1 MDASGHG
8 QTVEKQIFI
17 KNMMGK
23 CCIRLLRSVFE
34 ENEIEV
40 LHMVSGEALIKY
52 SPLNWNEK
60 KLTALLE
67 KNGFG
72 LILSREKRIVEQ
84 TKQAVIELIHEL
96 NNVNSI
102 VQKSEYIV
110 EKLGLSY
117 QQISK
122 LFSKH
127 EAITLERFV
136 ILNKIERVKELIH
149 SDEYTLSEIAYLMD
163 YSSVQYLS
171 NQFKKETTYSVTDY
185 KKEGLN
191 LKKNLD
197 EFY

>member
-1 MDASGHG
+1 MVELGNSR
-8 QTVEKQIFI
+8 VEKQIFI

-34 ENEIEV
+34 EKEIEV
-40 LHMVSGEALIKY
+40 LHMVSGEALIKF
-52 SPLNWNEK
+52 SPLDWNEK
-60 KLTALLE
+60 RLVVLLE
-67 KNGFG
+67 NNGFG

-197 EFY
+197 ELY

>member
-1 MDASGHG
+1 MVELGNSR
-8 QTVEKQIFI
+8 VEKQIFI

-52 SPLNWNEK
+52 SPLDWNEK
-60 KLTALLE
+60 RLAVLLE
-67 KNGFG
+67 NNGFV

-197 EFY
+197 ELY

>member
-1 MDASGHG
+1 MAEQGDNR
-8 QTVEKQIFI
+8 VEKQIFI

-23 CCIRLLRSVFE
+23 CCIRLLRVVFE
-34 ENEIEV
+34 ENGIEV
-40 LHMVSGEALIKY
+40 LSIIPGEADIKY
-52 SPLNWNEK
+52 KSLDWNEK
-60 KLTALLE
+60 RLAVLLE
-67 KNGFG
+67 ENGFG

-102 VQKSEYIV
+102 VQKSEYMV
-110 EKLGLSY
+110 EKIGLSY

-127 EAITLERFV
+127 EAITLERFI

-149 SDEYTLSEIAYLMD
+149 SDEYTLSEIAYIMD

-171 NQFKKETTYSVTDY
+171 NQFKKETGHSVTDY

-197 EFY
+197 ELY

>member
-1 MDASGHG
+1 MVELGG
-8 QTVEKQIFI
+8 NRVEKQIFI

-23 CCIRLLRSVFE
+23 CCIRLLRSIFE
-34 ENEIEV
+34 TNGIEV
-40 LHMVSGEALIKY
+40 LNLVSGEALIQY
-52 SPLNWNEK
+52 TPLNWNEK
-60 KLTALLE
+60 QLAALLE
-67 KNGFG
+67 ENGFG

-102 VQKSEYIV
+102 VQKSEYMV

-197 EFY
+197 ELY

>member
-1 MDASGHG
+1 MVELGNSR
-8 QTVEKQIFI
+8 VEKQIFI

-197 EFY
+197 ELY